1 VPLSSVSHRLTLS
14 QRLPVIGKTISHYRI
29 IEKLGEGGM
38 GVVYKAE
45 DITLKRAVA
54 LKFLPPE
61 MTRDPEAKARLLR
74 EAQAAAALDHS
85 NICTIYEIG
94 EADEQTFIAMALLEG
109 ESLEE
114 KIARGPLELGEAIDA
129 ATQVAE
135 GLAAAHKRTIVHRDI
150 KPANVM
156 VTAEGQAKIMDFGL
170 AKSAG
175 QTRLTAAH
183 SITGTIDYMSPE
195 QTRGKDVDHRTD
207 IWSCGVTLYEMITGQ
222 RPFRG
227 DCDQAVIHSIVREE
241 PEPMTALRTGVP
253 MELERITAK
262 AMAKSPA
269 ERYQTV
275 PDMLVD
281 LKAVGRRLE
290 AEATTRTV
298 VRPRTLGAA
307 SGGGRR
313 RRWLA
318 AGAVVVVAVL
328 AGIIWTASR
337 TPRLDVDPDRVV
349 VAAFENMTGDESLDP
364 IGPMVA
370 DWIGQ
375 GLSQTGSVDVVSA
388 VTALRT
394 SRAVGAEAGG
404 LHDVAQLRELAEQTG
419 AGTVVSG
426 SYFLEG
432 EDLRFHAKVTN
443 AEDGSLIYAPDA
455 VLGSREAPM
464 ETVETL
470 RQRIMGA
477 LVTDFDASLGS
488 QPPIFEA
495 YREYVVGLGLLFEG
509 RPEAIYLF
517 GRAAAIDSTFM
528 PPRLFMVGAYADI
541 GEWAKAD
548 SMLRLLDRNREKL
561 GRLDLLAVDFNM
573 ARTQGNHE
581 KSLRILREMV
591 KLDPGSDLLY
601 FLIGQ
606 RTLWLNRPK
615 ETLETY
621 EPYKRQ
627 TPAGASL
634 VWTWGPATAADAHHM
649 LGNYDRELEGLH
661 RAIEHFPDVIPL
673 RARETR
679 ALAAAGRAQEV
690 DDVVDEVLATPPR
703 AGSPIQVMHAAA
715 LELLARGYE
724 KEAFRIASRGIDWW
738 QSQPREGVD
747 VYYRHHFATLLNLTE
762 EWTRARDVLEELAQ
776 ASPDVIAYRGML
788 GCLAARTGDH
798 GEALR
803 IREELERLDRPYMF
817 GENFCWSA
825 RIAALL
831 GERERAVELLRQAFA
846 RGYQYGPDLHS
857 DPDLEPLRDYPPFQ
871 EMIRPKG

>member
-1 VPLSSVSHRLTLS
+1 L
-14 QRLPVIGKTISHYRI
+14 IGKTISHYRI
-29 IEKLGEGGM
+29 LEKLGEGGM
-38 GVVYKAE
+38 GIVYKAE
-45 DITLKRAVA
+45 DTTLKRAVA

-61 MTRDPEAKARLLR
+61 MTRNPEAKARLLR
-74 EAQAAAALDHS
+74 EARAAAALDQP

-94 EADEQTFIAMALLEG
+94 EADEQTFIAMALLKGEG
-109 ESLEE
+109 LED
-114 KIARGPLELGEAIDA
+114 KIARGPLKLGQAIDVA
-129 ATQVAE
+129 AQVAE

-156 VTAEGQAKIMDFGL
+156 VTTEGQAKIMDFGL
-170 AKSAG
+170 AKSVG

-183 SITGTIDYMSPE
+183 SITGTIAYMSPE
-195 QTRGKDVDHRTD
+195 QTRGEDVDHRTD

-227 DCDQAVIHSIVREE
+227 DYDQAVIHSIVNEE

-253 MELERITAK
+253 MQLERIAAK
-262 AMAKSPA
+262 AMAKRPE

-275 PDMLVD
+275 SDMLVD
-281 LKAVGRRLE
+281 LRAIGRSLE
-290 AEATTRTV
+290 AETTTLTS
-298 VRPRTLGAA
+298 VRPQPFGAA
-307 SGGGRR
+307 ARRQRR
-313 RRWLA
+313 RRILA
-318 AGAVVVVAVL
+318 TGAVVVAAVL
-328 AGIIWTASR
+328 AGFVWTMTR
-337 TPRLDVDPDRVV
+337 TPRLHVDPDRVV
-349 VAAFENMTGDESLDP
+349 VAAFENMTGDESLDS

-375 GLSQTGSVDVVSA
+375 GLSQTGAVDVVSA

-404 LHDVAQLRELAEQTG
+404 LHGVAQLRELAGQTG

-443 AEDGSLIYAPDA
+443 AEDGNLIYAPAA
-455 VLGSREAPM
+455 VRGSREAPM
-464 ETVETL
+464 KTIETL

-477 LVTDFDASLGS
+477 LVTDFDPSLGS

-495 YREYVVGLGLLFEG
+495 YREYIVGLGLLFEG

-528 PPRLFMVGAYADI
+528 PPRLFVVGAYADQ

-548 SMLRLLDRNREKL
+548 SMLRLLDGNREKL
-561 GRLDLLAVDFNM
+561 GRLDLLAVDFNL
-573 ARTQGNHE
+573 ARVQGNHE
-581 KSLRILREMV
+581 EGLRILREMV
-591 KLDPGSDLLY
+591 TLDPGSDLLY
-601 FLIGQ
+601 FMIGL
-606 RTLWLNRPK
+606 RTLWLNRPN
-615 ETLETY
+615 ETIETY
-621 EPYKRQ
+621 EPYKQQ

-649 LGNYDRELEGLH
+649 LGDYDRELQGLR

-673 RARETR
+673 RTRETR
-679 ALAAAGRAQEV
+679 ALAAAGLTQEV
-690 DDVVDEVLATPPR
+690 DDVIDEVLATPPR